1 MVKLA
6 VKGTVAALALAFSG
20 VAAAETL
27 KEIVTFAIETHPQ
40 VLSAARKK
48 DAADSAID
56 AAKGGYYPRIDYQY
70 STGREH
76 SKNPTTV
83 LTTPNWIDLNRKQEG
98 MVLNQMLFDGLGVA
112 GEVDRRKA
120 ISDSSAHR
128 VYSSAEDTALQTVQA
143 YLSVLKNTELVQFA
157 KDNLAAHQKTFDQVK
172 LRADKGVGRRADLE
186 QIDARLA
193 LAVSNLA
200 VAESTLR
207 DAEIEYLQ
215 AVGKNPVN
223 LTPAEA
229 PQVPASVDEATKA
242 GLQNHPILRSALSDI
257 DAAQAQREI
266 AKSFNFPRLELEAS
280 YSENKNL
287 DGVVGPNRD
296 RLVMLWVKWNIF
308 RGGFDYYRGEETA
321 KQITEAQEI
330 VRNTNRQVEAAVRKA
345 YNAYATA
352 RDRLPPLERYVKSS
366 DATRVAYAQQF
377 AIGQRTLLDLL
388 DSENEYFTSRSTY
401 VNAQF
406 IELENRFKMLNAM
419 GALLSTMQIKPPG
432 EAMAR
437 SASIS
442 APDMRSGTAQ
452 PEEKKAETAPP
463 DQKPAEAKQSE
474 QPQAAMSTVEQQ
486 QPVEEKQPEPQQQPQ
501 AEASPPAQPQA
512 VEAKPLEQPQQPQ
525 SEASPPP
532 QAQQQQQEAKP
543 PEQPEQPQAEAS
555 HAAQQPA
562 EANQP
567 EQEQQPKAEAGQPEQ
582 QPAEAKQPEQPQQPQ
597 AEANQAEQQPVEVVV
612 ADRKQVED
620 AQ

>member
-6 VKGTVAALALAFSG
+6 VRGTVAAVALAFSG

-40 VLSAARKK
+40 VLGAARKK

-70 STGREH
+70 GAGREH
-76 SKNPTTV
+76 SKNQTTR
-83 LTTPNWIDLNRKQEG
+83 LTTPNWVDLNRRQES

-157 KDNLAAHQKTFDQVK
+157 KDNLAAHQRTFDQVK
-172 LRADKGVGRRADLE
+172 LRAEKGVGRRADLE

-193 LAVSNLA
+193 LAVSNLSA
-200 VAESTLR
+200 AESALR
-207 DAEIEYLQ
+207 DGEIEYFQ
-215 AVGKNPVN
+215 VVNKTPVN
-223 LTPAEA
+223 LTKPEA
-229 PQVPASVDEATKA
+229 PAVPASVDEAIKA
-242 GLQNHPILRSALSDI
+242 GLQNHPVLRSALSDI

-266 AKSFNFPRLELEAS
+266 AKSFHFPRLELEAS
-280 YSENKNL
+280 YSDNKNL

-308 RGGFDYYRGEETA
+308 RGGFDYYSGEETA

-330 VRNTNRQVEAAVRKA
+330 VRNTNRQVDAAVRKA

-419 GALLSTMQIKPPG
+419 GALLTAMQIKPPE
-432 EAMAR
+432 EAIAR
-437 SASIS
+437 TPSTPPPAEKQSA
-442 APDMRSGTAQ
+442 TTQ
-452 PEEKKAETAPP
+452 PEQSQQPQAVASPAE
-463 DQKPAEAKQSE
+463 QQPAEAKQPD
-474 QPQAAMSTVEQQ
+474 QT
-486 QPVEEKQPEPQQQPQ
+486 QQPQ
-501 AEASPPAQPQA
+501 AETQPS
-512 VEAKPLEQPQQPQ
+512 EQ
-525 SEASPPP
+525 
-532 QAQQQQQEAKP
+532 
-543 PEQPEQPQAEAS
+543 
-555 HAAQQPA
+555 
-562 EANQP
+562 
-567 EQEQQPKAEAGQPEQ
+567 Q
-582 QPAEAKQPEQPQQPQ
+582 QPAEAKQPEQAQPQ
-597 AEANQAEQQPVEVVV
+597 AEASPPEQQQPVEATQPEQPRAETNQVEQQPVEVVV
-612 ADRKQVED
+612 AERKQVED